1 MPDHFSLFDAP
12 PLRNPVLI
20 AAFKGWND
28 AAESASSA
36 VRYLVREWSAST
48 LTTMDTEDF
57 YVYTE
62 TRPRVRLRDGF
73 SREVEW
79 PSLKVY
85 TYADE
90 TQLRDVVLMVGHE
103 PQLRWPTFTHELLG
117 LIERLGVSD
126 VVLLGALLADVPH
139 TRPQR
144 LVGSASNE
152 ELRERLRGLD
162 ISMSRYEGPTGI
174 LGVLQDACGRAGV
187 PTVSLWGNVP
197 HYITASP
204 NPQVSLGLLR
214 HLTTLLDVPI
224 NLRTLEGQARRFRG
238 RVDEAI
244 AQSPEAANYVR
255 ELEGREGDDEFPGEE
270 RSSLPTGPEVVRA
283 LEEYLRQQRT
293 DGDGEDD

>member
-62 TRPRVRLRDGF
+62 TRPRVRMRDGF

-85 TYADE
+85 TYADD
-90 TQLRDVVLMVGHE
+90 TQPRDAVLMVGHE
-103 PQLRWPTFTHELLG
+103 PQLRWPTFTRELLG

-162 ISMSRYEGPTGI
+162 IAMSRYEGPTGI
-174 LGVLQDACGRAGV
+174 VGVLQDACGRAGV
-187 PTVSLWGNVP
+187 PTVSLWGNVS

-214 HLTTLLDVPI
+214 HLTALIDAPI
-224 NLRTLEGQARRFRG
+224 NLRTLEGQARRFRA

-293 DGDGEDD
+293 DGDGDED